1 MAETLTLP
9 DTRYSLAEEA
19 ILSQPWYSA
28 STLPD
33 ALARPSVVTAT
44 VEQPTA
50 MPRRILI
57 RKRGPAGSAE
67 LQASGSWPR
76 SFLKSAGAVVDLLNL
91 PAGWDSYAAKVIAPQ
106 NALQAI
112 RFLADFVGPDTPQPA
127 VVPRVQGGIQ
137 IEWHTM
143 SVDIEVYID
152 APGRVRWFA
161 ERAEAGETLEGPLA
175 GHEAVLKA
183 WVQQISGK

>member
-9 DTRYSLAEEA
+9 DTRYSLAEAA

-50 MPRRILI
+50 MSRRILI

-76 SFLKSAGAVVDLLNL
+76 SFLESAGAVVELLNL
-91 PAGWDSYAAKVIAPQ
+91 PAGWNSYAAKVIDPQ

-152 APGRVRWFA
+152 APGKVRCFA
-161 ERAEAGETLEGPLA
+161 ERADAGQIIEGPLV
-175 GHEAVLKA
+175 GNEAVLKA